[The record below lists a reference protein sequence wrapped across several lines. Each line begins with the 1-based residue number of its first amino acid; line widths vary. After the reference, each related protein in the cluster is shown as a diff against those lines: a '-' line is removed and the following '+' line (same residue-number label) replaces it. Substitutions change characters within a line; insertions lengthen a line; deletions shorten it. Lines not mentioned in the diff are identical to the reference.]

1 MPPMMISLSLT
12 SAAHSAACPTKD
24 AQTVRSLTY
33 LYGLNDTGWAKD
45 RVPVYAVIWP
55 VKEPL
60 IVPVLIENV
69 AEELPARTVTVA
81 GMIR

>member
-1 MPPMMISLSLT
+1 MGLAIKQLNMKPKVARSVSPPKGNL
-12 SAAHSAACPTKD
+12 
-24 AQTVRSLTY
+24 
-33 LYGLNDTGWAKD
+33 LYGLNDTGWANE